1 VSIKLNI
8 YEEIR
13 YYSSQGEYGKKEV
26 ARMLNISINT
36 VRKYWDGKTVPWERK
51 EGTGKTAPVITDE
64 IREFVVKCLKDD
76 ENAPRKQRH
85 TARRIYERLINEL
98 DFEGGESTIRNLVA
112 DLKKSNPKAFIP
124 LSFSPGEA
132 IQVDWGEASI
142 YINDNITKVNIWCM
156 RECYS
161 CAVYVEAFY
170 RQNEESFLEGMR
182 NGFEYFEGVPKKV
195 IFDNARVAVSEG
207 FGKTAKTTERYGRMA
222 AHYVFKPTFC
232 NVAEGHEKGLV
243 ENLVGLCRRNALTP
257 VPRVNNI
264 DELNNTLRMYCD
276 NYNER
281 YKVDSRSDKVG
292 VLLAESKRMFTK
304 LPPYRYDTA
313 KIQSVKVN
321 NFSLV
326 KVDYNKYSVPFQYSG
341 KDITVK
347 SYGRRIDFVVSN
359 EVVASYNRD
368 FKRGNVHYRL
378 EHYLELIERNPR
390 SVFNAAPVKNSVPE
404 ELYSYLLK
412 QEDPKTVIEILKMYI
427 CNKERVMVAVCHGIP
442 FNQITNPNMSEEH
455 NNTRPV
461 KPEITVTVN
470 SAVLSQYD
478 KLIGSC

>member
-1 VSIKLNI
+1 
-8 YEEIR
+8 
-13 YYSSQGEYGKKEV
+13 
-26 ARMLNISINT
+26 
-36 VRKYWDGKTVPWERK
+36 
-51 EGTGKTAPVITDE
+51 
-64 IREFVVKCLKDD
+64 
-76 ENAPRKQRH
+76 
-85 TARRIYERLINEL
+85 
-98 DFEGGESTIRNLVA
+98 
-112 DLKKSNPKAFIP
+112 
-124 LSFSPGEA
+124 
-132 IQVDWGEASI
+132 
-142 YINDNITKVNIWCM
+142 
-156 RECYS
+156 
-161 CAVYVEAFY
+161 
-170 RQNEESFLEGMR
+170 MR

-207 FGKTAKTTERYGRMA
+207 FGKTAKKTERYGRMA
-222 AHYVFKPTFC
+222 AHYVSKPTFC
-232 NVAEGHEKGLV
+232 NIAEGHEKGLV

-281 YKVDSRSDKVG
+281 HKVDSRSDKVG

-412 QEDPKTVIEILKMYI
+412 QEDPKTVIEVLKMYI

-461 KPEITVTVN
+461 KPEITVIVN